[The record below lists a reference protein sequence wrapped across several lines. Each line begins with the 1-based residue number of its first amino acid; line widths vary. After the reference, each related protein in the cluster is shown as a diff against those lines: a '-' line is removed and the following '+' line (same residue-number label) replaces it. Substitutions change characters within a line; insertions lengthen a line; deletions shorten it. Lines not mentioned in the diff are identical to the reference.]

1 MVERE
6 NTKSSGAA
14 PPHGTRGARAVAK
27 PASEAAKP
35 ASEAAK
41 PPTSNGANL
50 PASGA
55 AKSPAA
61 RLATKQAASGVAV
74 RPAVAPPPPAPAA
87 PQAPATQPLN
97 LTAIVG
103 SLSAFAADT
112 GRGDLA
118 KRLEQT
124 RARLLDPDVR
134 VIVVGEF
141 KQGKSKLI
149 NALVN
154 APICPVDDDVAT
166 SVPTSVGYGD
176 PSSAFVL
183 VRPEEAGQQDS
194 QAVERRPVALDSL
207 SDYVSERGN
216 PGNEKRIVSAEVLL
230 PREILR
236 GGLKLVDSPGVGGL
250 DSSNAV
256 ATLSALSSAH
266 AVLLVSDASQ
276 EYTEPEVQFLKH
288 AMRVS
293 PNVAAVL
300 AKTDLYPAW
309 RQIEQIDRGHL
320 LDAGDVPIF
329 SVSSDLRLL
338 AAEMQDRALND
349 ESGFPALV
357 AHLRR
362 EVLGRAELIHERSA
376 VHDLVS
382 VTEQLTM
389 SLRSELNAILN
400 PQDTPRM
407 IAELEEARAR
417 ADEFR
422 SRSARWQVTLTD
434 GIADLIA
441 DMEHDLRDRLRKVQR
456 EAEISIDD
464 GDPGPIWEQITEW
477 LDQRVAAA
485 VSETFVWTDERSR
498 WLSEEVAQLFSDGE
512 AELPA
517 IYVGDTQGVLD
528 PVEGLSGLDAGRM
541 GAGEKI
547 YIGVRGSYGGVLM
560 VGLATGLI
568 GLSLINPLS
577 LLAGVLVG
585 RRAYREDMNSR
596 LSRRQH
602 EAKVLV
608 RRYIDEV
615 IFQVGKQLKDR
626 LRLVQRSA
634 RDHFGSMAEELH
646 RSLTEALNVSKE
658 AAGTFQSSREER
670 VKQLKSQLQKLE
682 ALNKEL
688 PQLEPLRPEA
698 ARR

>member
-1 MVERE
+1 MQETGSTEKVSVGDDRS
-6 NTKSSGAA
+6 KPMSSDM
-14 PPHGTRGARAVAK
+14 TD
-27 PASEAAKP
+27 
-35 ASEAAK
+35 
-41 PPTSNGANL
+41 L
-50 PASGA
+50 
-55 AKSPAA
+55 
-61 RLATKQAASGVAV
+61 
-74 RPAVAPPPPAPAA
+74 
-87 PQAPATQPLN
+87 
-97 LTAIVG
+97 VG
-103 SLSAFAADT
+103 SMGVVAADA
-112 GRGDLA
+112 GRADLA

-124 RARLLDPDVR
+124 RERLLDPDVR

-154 APICPVDDDVAT
+154 APACPVDDDIAT
-166 SVPTSVGYGD
+166 RVPTAVGYAEQTSAWVVVRKED
-176 PSSAFVL
+176 AAPAPSGPQL
-183 VRPEEAGQQDS
+183 
-194 QAVERRPVALDSL
+194 ERREVPIEEL

-216 PGNEKRIVSAEVLL
+216 PGNERQIVSAEVRL
-230 PREILR
+230 PREILK

-256 ATLSALSSAH
+256 ATLSALSAAH

-288 AMRVS
+288 AMRIS

-300 AKTDLYPAW
+300 AKTDLYPDW
-309 RQIEQIDRGHL
+309 RHIEQLDRAHL
-320 LDAGDVPIF
+320 VNAGEVPIF

-338 AAEMQDRALND
+338 AAELQDRDLND

-362 EVLGRAELIHERSA
+362 EVLGRAELIRERSA
-376 VHDLVS
+376 VHDLAS
-382 VTEQLTM
+382 VAEQLSV
-389 SLRSELNAILN
+389 SLRSELNAILH
-400 PQDTPRM
+400 PEDTPRM
-407 IAELEEARAR
+407 IAELSEAKAR

-422 SRSARWQVTLTD
+422 GRSARWQVTLTD

-456 EAEISIDD
+456 EAEDSIDE
-464 GDPGPIWEQITEW
+464 GDPGPIWDQITEW
-477 LDQRVAAA
+477 LDQSVASA

-498 WLSEEVAQLFSDGE
+498 WLSEEVAQLFSEGE
-512 AELPA
+512 ADLPV
-517 IYVGDTQGVLD
+517 IDVGDTQGVLD
-528 PVEGLSGLDAGRM
+528 PVEQISVLDTGRLSAVER
-541 GAGEKI
+541 I

-560 VGLATGLI
+560 VGLATSLI
-568 GLSLINPLS
+568 GMSLINPLS
-577 LLAGVLVG
+577 LLAGVFVG

-602 EAKVLV
+602 EAKLLV

-646 RSLTEALNVSKE
+646 RSLSEALK
-658 AAGTFQSSREER
+658 AAQQTATTYTAKRDER
-670 VKQLKSQLQKLE
+670 VTQLQEQLRRLE
-682 ALNKEL
+682 AIKKEL
-688 PQLEPLRPEA
+688 PALPTAPENA
-698 ARR
+698 ITR

>member
-1 MVERE
+1 MPETGSTKEFAVIERE
-6 NTKSSGAA
+6 QTSTSNQATAPVMNSSRTPGATQPAAAATESA
-14 PPHGTRGARAVAK
+14 PASKVEA
-27 PASEAAKP
+27 PASEMTA
-35 ASEAAK
+35 
-41 PPTSNGANL
+41 L
-50 PASGA
+50 
-55 AKSPAA
+55 
-61 RLATKQAASGVAV
+61 V
-74 RPAVAPPPPAPAA
+74 R
-87 PQAPATQPLN
+87 
-97 LTAIVG
+97 
-103 SLSAFAADT
+103 SLSEFAADT
-112 GRGDLA
+112 GRPDLA
-118 KRLEQT
+118 QRLAHT
-124 RARLLDPDVR
+124 HARLLDPDVR

-154 APICPVDDDVAT
+154 APACPVDDDIAT
-166 SVPTSVGYGD
+166 SVPTSVGYAD
-176 PSSAFVL
+176 EASAWII
-183 VRPEEAGQQDS
+183 VRDEDAGQDG
-194 QAVERRPVALDSL
+194 AARFERRPVAIDEL

-216 PGNEKRIVSAEVLL
+216 PGNERRIVSAEVLL
-230 PREILR
+230 PREILK
-236 GGLKLVDSPGVGGL
+236 GGLRLVDSPGVGGL

-288 AMRVS
+288 AMRIS

-300 AKTDLYPAW
+300 AKTDLYPDW
-309 RQIEQIDRGHL
+309 RQIETIDRGHL
-320 LDAGDVPIF
+320 LDAGDIPIF

-338 AAEMQDRALND
+338 AAELQDRALND

-362 EVLGRAELIHERSA
+362 EVLGRAELIHERGA
-376 VHDLVS
+376 VHDLIS
-382 VTEQLTM
+382 VAEQLTV
-389 SLRSELNAILN
+389 SLRSELNAIRN

-407 IAELEEARAR
+407 IAELEEAKAR

-422 SRSARWQVTLTD
+422 GRSARWQVTLTD

-456 EAEISIDD
+456 EAEVSIDA
-464 GDPGPIWEQITEW
+464 GDPGPIWDQITEW

-512 AELPA
+512 SSLPA

-528 PVEGLSGLDAGRM
+528 PVEHLGGLDAGRLR
-541 GAGEKI
+541 AGEKI

-568 GLSLINPLS
+568 GLSLVNPLS

-585 RRAYREDMNSR
+585 RRAYREDMTGR

-602 EAKVLV
+602 EAKLLV

-646 RSLTEALNVSKE
+646 RSLSEALTASKQ
-658 AAGTFQSSREER
+658 AAGMYTAER
-670 VKQLKSQLQKLE
+670 DARMSQLQAQLE
-682 ALNKEL
+682 RLETLQKGMPA
-688 PQLEPLRPEA
+688 LEPLRAEA
-698 ARR
+698 VRR

>member
-1 MVERE
+1 VPETGSTEEFAVIERE
-6 NTKSSGAA
+6 QTS
-14 PPHGTRGARAVAK
+14 T
-27 PASEAAKP
+27 ASEATAPVAKTRKAP
-35 ASEAAK
+35 AAARPAVPGAEVTPSSEVEA
-41 PPTSNGANL
+41 
-50 PASGA
+50 PASGM
-55 AKSPAA
+55 
-61 RLATKQAASGVAV
+61 
-74 RPAVAPPPPAPAA
+74 
-87 PQAPATQPLN
+87 
-97 LTAIVG
+97 TALVH
-103 SLSAFAADT
+103 SLSEFAAET
-112 GRGDLA
+112 GRPDLA
-118 KRLEQT
+118 QRLEHT
-124 RARLLDPDVR
+124 HARLLDPDVR

-154 APICPVDDDVAT
+154 APACPVDDDIAT
-166 SVPTSVGYGD
+166 SVPTSVGYGEE
-176 PSSAFVL
+176 PSAWIMTRNEDSSKPGTAL
-183 VRPEEAGQQDS
+183 ERQQVPLED
-194 QAVERRPVALDSL
+194 L

-216 PGNEKRIVSAEVLL
+216 PGNERRIVSAEVLV
-230 PREILR
+230 PREILK

-250 DSSNAV
+250 DSSNAL

-288 AMRVS
+288 AMRIS

-300 AKTDLYPAW
+300 AKTDLYPEW

-320 LDAGDVPIF
+320 SEAGDVPMF

-338 AAEMQDRALND
+338 AAELQDRELND

-357 AHLRR
+357 VHLRR
-362 EVLGRAELIHERSA
+362 EVLGRAELLHERSA
-376 VHDLVS
+376 VHDLLS
-382 VTEQLTM
+382 VVEQLTI
-389 SLRSELNAILN
+389 SLRSELNAIVN
-400 PQDTPRM
+400 PEDTPRM
-407 IAELEEARAR
+407 IAELEEAKAR

-422 SRSARWQVTLTD
+422 GRSARWQVTLTD

-456 EAEISIDD
+456 EAETSIDE
-464 GDPGPIWEQITEW
+464 GDPGPIWDQITEW
-477 LDQRVAAA
+477 IDQRVAAA

-512 AELPA
+512 SALPA

-528 PVEGLSGLDAGRM
+528 PVEHMGGLDAGRL

-547 YIGVRGSYGGVLM
+547 FIGVRGSYGGVLM

-585 RRAYREDMNSR
+585 RRAYREDMSNR

-602 EAKVLV
+602 EAKLLV

-646 RSLTEALNVSKE
+646 RSLSEALSASKQ
-658 AAGTFQSSREER
+658 AAGTYTSKRDER
-670 VKQLKSQLQKLE
+670 VKQLQAQLERLESLHKAMPALPPMRQE
-682 ALNKEL
+682 AL
-688 PQLEPLRPEA
+688 
-698 ARR
+698 RR

>member
-1 MVERE
+1 MAKSGSTEESAVAERE
-6 NTKSSGAA
+6 ET
-14 PPHGTRGARAVAK
+14 T
-27 PASEAAKP
+27 
-35 ASEAAK
+35 
-41 PPTSNGANL
+41 TSHDM
-50 PASGA
+50 
-55 AKSPAA
+55 
-61 RLATKQAASGVAV
+61 
-74 RPAVAPPPPAPAA
+74 
-87 PQAPATQPLN
+87 
-97 LTAIVG
+97 TALVG

-112 GRGDLA
+112 GRTDLA
-118 KRLEQT
+118 TRLEHT

-154 APICPVDDDVAT
+154 APACPVDDDIAT
-166 SVPTSVGYGD
+166 SVPTSVGY
-176 PSSAFVL
+176 A
-183 VRPEEAGQQDS
+183 EEASAWVLQRDEDAASTPSGPPL
-194 QAVERRPVALDSL
+194 ERREVPIAEL

-216 PGNEKRIVSAEVLL
+216 PGNQRHILSAEVLL
-230 PREILR
+230 PREILK

-250 DSSNAV
+250 DSSNAL

-288 AMRVS
+288 AMRIS

-300 AKTDLYPAW
+300 AKTDLYPEW
-309 RQIEQIDRGHL
+309 RQIEQLDRGHL
-320 LDAGDVPIF
+320 LEAGDVPMF

-338 AAEMQDRALND
+338 AAELQDRALND

-382 VTEQLTM
+382 VVEQLTV
-389 SLRSELNAILN
+389 SLRSELNAMLH
-400 PQDTPRM
+400 PEDTPRM
-407 IAELEEARAR
+407 IAELEEAKAR

-422 SRSARWQVTLTD
+422 GRSARWQVTLTD

-456 EAEISIDD
+456 EAENSIDE
-464 GDPGPIWEQITEW
+464 GDPGPIWDQITEW

-498 WLSEEVAQLFSDGE
+498 WLSEEVAQLFSEGE
-512 AELPA
+512 SALPA
-517 IYVGDTQGVLD
+517 IDVGDTQGVMD
-528 PVEGLSGLDAGRM
+528 PVEHISGLDSGRM

-568 GLSLINPLS
+568 GMTLINPLS

-602 EAKVLV
+602 EAKLLV

-634 RDHFGSMAEELH
+634 RDHFGSMAEEFH
-646 RSLTEALNVSKE
+646 RSLSEALTASKQ
-658 AAGTFQSSREER
+658 AAGTYTSQRDQR
-670 VKQLKSQLQKLE
+670 VAQLQAQLKRLESMQKEMPALAPMRQE
-682 ALNKEL
+682 AV
-688 PQLEPLRPEA
+688 QR
-698 ARR
+698 